1 MPLAQRRGSAQQ
13 AHTDAAS
20 TAAVSFLIGGSA
32 LNEACDILAS
42 ASSCLQSETQ
52 NPNNEGHSS
61 QKLAALYQK
70 GKAAYNV
77 ICRADDASGAALSSD
92 NIMPIMTPGNLAA
105 TSSSSACNSSQSS
118 LSAAANNNTPLP
130 RSRGSFSLTPHGNK
144 SKMTPGLIHRKRSSM
159 EGNGRIV
166 CRSLS
171 DTSDVSNNNNS
182 STPGHGNN
190 NTNRGGG
197 GKSATNTSAAKKQQ
211 QQKPNKADPPPE
223 VLNFLKALN
232 AGGSA
237 AAGSPSTPPPSSS
250 STTTAA
256 ATKNNDDDDYNTTNN
271 SRKRQSASYGPNH
284 SAKKRPPPP
293 PPRRQTSRSSV
304 DADDEEHDESN
315 NDKESTATTTRRTR
329 SKRRGASSTNDS
341 NTRVYDI
348 GESVFV
354 QVDGK
359 HYNAI
364 VKNVD
369 FKPDEDDSEDVGDD
383 NDDATKQ
390 VRAVYEVEFSD
401 GEVLEDVGG
410 DDVHSADEEE

>member
-1 MPLAQRRGSAQQ
+1 MPLTQRRGSAQQ

-20 TAAVSFLIGGSA
+20 AAAVSFLIGGSA
-32 LNEACDILAS
+32 LNEACDILTS
-42 ASSCLQSETQ
+42 ASCQQSETQ
-52 NPNNEGHSS
+52 NPNNEDHS

-70 GKAAYNV
+70 GKAAYNM
-77 ICRADDASGAALSSD
+77 ICRADDASAVLSSD

-105 TSSSSACNSSQSS
+105 TSSSACNSSQSS
-118 LSAAANNNTPLP
+118 LSAAVNNNTPLP

-159 EGNGRIV
+159 EGGGRVV

-197 GKSATNTSAAKKQQ
+197 GKSATNASTAKKQQ
-211 QQKPNKADPPPE
+211 QKTNKADPPPE

-232 AGGSA
+232 AGGSTA
-237 AAGSPSTPPPSSS
+237 SGSTSSTPPSS
-250 STTTAA
+250 STTTTT
-256 ATKNNDDDDYNTTNN
+256 ATTNDNDGDDENTINN
-271 SRKRQSASYGPNH
+271 SRKRPSASYGPKH
-284 SAKKRPPPP
+284 STKKRPPPP
-293 PPRRQTSRSSV
+293 PPRRQTSRSST
-304 DADDEEHDESN
+304 DADEEHDESN
-315 NDKESTATTTRRTR
+315 NYKETTTTTTRRTR
-329 SKRRGASSTNDS
+329 SKRRGASSTNDN

-369 FKPDEDDSEDVGDD
+369 FKPDEEDPEDVGDD
-383 NDDATKQ
+383 NDYATKQ

-410 DDVHSADEEE
+410 DDVHSADEDE

>member
-1 MPLAQRRGSAQQ
+1 MPLTQRRGSAQR
-13 AHTDAAS
+13 AHNNTYAAS

-42 ASSCLQSETQ
+42 ASCQQSETQ
-52 NPNNEGHSS
+52 HTNNEDHS

-70 GKAAYNV
+70 GKAAYNI
-77 ICRADDASGAALSSD
+77 ICRADDASAALSSSD

-118 LSAAANNNTPLP
+118 LTAAANNTPLP

-144 SKMTPGLIHRKRSSM
+144 TKMTPGLIHRKRSSM
-159 EGNGRIV
+159 EGGGRVV

-197 GKSATNTSAAKKQQ
+197 GKSATNASTAKKQQ
-211 QQKPNKADPPPE
+211 QKTNKADPPPE

-232 AGGSA
+232 AGGST
-237 AAGSPSTPPPSSS
+237 AGSTSSTPPSSS
-250 STTTAA
+250 LTTSAA
-256 ATKNNDDDDYNTTNN
+256 ATNNNDDDDNTTNN
-271 SRKRQSASYGPNH
+271 SRKRPSASYGPNH
-284 SAKKRPPPP
+284 STKKRPPPP
-293 PPRRQTSRSSV
+293 PPRRQTSRSST
-304 DADDEEHDESN
+304 DAGDEEHDKSN
-315 NDKESTATTTRRTR
+315 NNEDTTTTKRTR
-329 SKRRGASSTNDS
+329 SKRRGTSSTNDN

-369 FKPDEDDSEDVGDD
+369 FKPDEDDPEDVGDD
-383 NDDATKQ
+383 NDYATKQ